1 MISPFLSFP
10 NILLTSSHQT
20 QAAMSTTEVNKWL
33 YILKEVSVLHIIF
46 GFMGLFTPSIFWAI
60 FQISTLGC
68 FGLYISMRKSP
79 IKYYFMYYLIS
90 IFQIIVCILLIIRNL
105 NLLQDIMKNSDNP
118 KIIKSYIGDKPE
130 MIKFT
135 IWLLRLNIFS
145 SGISLILCT
154 ASSYFIWQIINYV
167 LNHSQYHILNRTED
181 SQNEYLNFYNMN
193 NSNIL
198 STNSNNILT
207 PNTDTFQVFS
217 GVGRTLKDSMT
228 K

>member
-10 NILLTSSHQT
+10 NILLASSNQT

-33 YILKEVSVLHIIF
+33 YILKGVSIFHIIF
-46 GFMGLFTPSIFWAI
+46 GSIGLLTPNIVWAI

-68 FGLYISMRKSP
+68 FGLYISIRKSP
-79 IKYYFMYYLIS
+79 IKYYLMYYLIS
-90 IFQIIVCILLIIRNL
+90 VFQIIVCILLVIRNL
-105 NLLQDIMKNSDNP
+105 NFLQDIMKNSDNSKVIEP
-118 KIIKSYIGDKPE
+118 YIGDKPE
-130 MIKFT
+130 MVQLT
-135 IWLLRLNIFS
+135 IWSLRLSIFS
-145 SGISLILCT
+145 SAISLVFCT

-167 LNHSQYHILNRTED
+167 LNHSQYDILNRVED
-181 SQNEYLNFYNMN
+181 NQNEYLNFYNMN

-198 STNSNNILT
+198 STNNNMLT

-217 GVGRTLKDSMT
+217 GVGRTLKDSMA